1 MVGGGGDI
9 DGEMERGWEKG
20 LGGQQGGES
29 AVGIY
34 VYVYVYVYVVLSGNM
49 NILIVSQ
56 IVPAISEVARCYT

>member
-1 MVGGGGDI
+1 M
-9 DGEMERGWEKG
+9 RWEKG